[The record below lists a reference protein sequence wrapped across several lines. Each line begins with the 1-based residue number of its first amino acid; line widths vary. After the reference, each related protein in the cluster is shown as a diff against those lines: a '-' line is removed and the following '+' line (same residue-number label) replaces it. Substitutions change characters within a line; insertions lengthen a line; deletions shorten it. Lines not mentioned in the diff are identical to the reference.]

1 MFFGELDD
9 GVEFVFVVT
18 DDGGFSAELLDV
30 ADEGEDE
37 AVVVVDNKD
46 AGHGTSLAL
55 MVDGDVQVEG
65 AVLCEVGEDE
75 FHEQV
80 DYGEYQHDGDDDANP
95 QGAGEVAE
103 NPCVHLLFLSDLG
116 SCYGGGNFCGR
127 SGCGGPPGFEAGVD
141 NVSFGVAVARVAGG
155 ERQEAL
161 GGCYA
166 GLSGDGFDDFYLVGL
181 HDFVAVDGVGIVA
194 VFGAHVDVVAFGEQ
208 VDVVEDFTAGL
219 AVACE
224 GEVADLSGHGA
235 SFVVAESE
243 GVEHV
248 GAGALGGGALVVGS
262 ELGDVDDAEDFT
274 VAGFAQTCGR
284 GVGVPVGE
292 GFGGV
297 GVEFLD
303 EGADG
308 LGLGAVGV
316 DVGPPELPCDEEQQQ
331 EAHGDKEFACNLDD
345 PVQHGAGA
353 ALCGGCR
360 SLAHAFSFVLWVVYV
375 LGRRV
380 AFLIFQRTE
389 KVKSSRKSAKIGVNI
404 YF

>member
-1 MFFGELDD
+1 M
-9 GVEFVFVVT
+9 
-18 DDGGFSAELLDV
+18 
-30 ADEGEDE
+30 
-37 AVVVVDNKD
+37 
-46 AGHGTSLAL
+46 
-55 MVDGDVQVEG
+55 
-65 AVLCEVGEDE
+65 
-75 FHEQV
+75 
-80 DYGEYQHDGDDDANP
+80 
-95 QGAGEVAE
+95 
-103 NPCVHLLFLSDLG
+103 
-116 SCYGGGNFCGR
+116 
-127 SGCGGPPGFEAGVD
+127 D

-181 HDFVAVDGVGIVA
+181 HDFVAVDGVGVVA
-194 VFGAHVDVVAFGEQ
+194 VFGTHVDVVAFGEQ

-262 ELGDVDDAEDFT
+262 ELGDVDDTEDFA
-274 VAGFAQTCGR
+274 VAGFAQTCWR

-297 GVEFLD
+297 GVEFLN

-316 DVGPPELPCDEEQQQ
+316 DVGPPELPCDEQQ
-331 EAHGDKEFACNLDD
+331 
-345 PVQHGAGA
+345 
-353 ALCGGCR
+353 
-360 SLAHAFSFVLWVVYV
+360 
-375 LGRRV
+375 
-380 AFLIFQRTE
+380 
-389 KVKSSRKSAKIGVNI
+389 
-404 YF
+404 